1 MLMDNL
7 YFKIKFVAII
17 IFKIETMISPS
28 FSNNKYISFSL
39 WFCFSRPDKGEECNR
54 TWHFNVTEIK
64 VFILKQEKKYH
75 PNSSVPLLLCFLCAK
90 CVAQNVSLS
99 VVCWEVCWCFW
110 RLQKLIEC
118 FWYCLKSQCLW
129 SVAAVR
135 AWFCGC
141 VVELV
146 KPLPL

>member
-64 VFILKQEKKYH
+64 VFILKQETV
-75 PNSSVPLLLCFLCAK
+75 SSKQLSAIAFVLPVCKMCSSKCISDCSLLRGMLVFLKTPKVDRVLLVLLEVTVPVISSSC
-90 CVAQNVSLS
+90 S
-99 VVCWEVCWCFW
+99 
-110 RLQKLIEC
+110 
-118 FWYCLKSQCLW
+118 CLVL
-129 SVAAVR
+129 R
-135 AWFCGC
+135 MCGWTC
-141 VVELV
+141 
-146 KPLPL
+146 

>member
-7 YFKIKFVAII
+7 YFKIRFVAMI

-64 VFILKQEKKYH
+64 VFILKQETV
-75 PNSSVPLLLCFLCAK
+75 SSKQLSAIAFVLPVCKMCSSKCISVCSLLRGMLVFLKTPKVDRVLVVLLEVTVPVISSSCSCL
-90 CVAQNVSLS
+90 V
-99 VVCWEVCWCFW
+99 
-110 RLQKLIEC
+110 LQM
-118 FWYCLKSQCLW
+118 
-129 SVAAVR
+129 
-135 AWFCGC
+135 CGWTC
-141 VVELV
+141 
-146 KPLPL
+146 